1 MINNQNNFYY
11 IIFYFIGYYG
21 VISCKIKKEAHFRR
35 VTLQKNAFVH
45 AGIIATDMV
54 FVNVFF
60 HVQTALSAGRADAST
75 AAPPLSPVHFH
86 SLPSGSV
93 PEACCHLPP

>member
-45 AGIIATDMV
+45 AGIIAICMI
-54 FVNVFF
+54 FVN
-60 HVQTALSAGRADAST
+60 
-75 AAPPLSPVHFH
+75 
-86 SLPSGSV
+86 SLFETILKICIAHQGLIYCSGSLTSFTDC
-93 PEACCHLPP
+93 PYDQ

>member
-35 VTLQKNAFVH
+35 VTLQKNALVH
-45 AGIIATDMV
+45 AGIIATGMV

-60 HVQTALSAGRADAST
+60 SEICVSHQG
-75 AAPPLSPVHFH
+75 FIYCFC
-86 SLPSGSV
+86 SLPALADR
-93 PEACCHLPP
+93 PYDQ